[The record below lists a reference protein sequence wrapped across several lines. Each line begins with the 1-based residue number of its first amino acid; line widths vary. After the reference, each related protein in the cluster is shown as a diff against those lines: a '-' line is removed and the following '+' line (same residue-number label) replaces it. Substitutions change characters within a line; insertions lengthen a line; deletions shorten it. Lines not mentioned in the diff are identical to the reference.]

1 MIFLWNYAQY
11 FLLAF
16 NVWGEGRAE
25 TRSRKGTSQFRVPL
39 HPMVERSRYRG
50 GKNKF
55 MITVDHAVR
64 V

>member
-1 MIFLWNYAQY
+1 M
-11 FLLAF
+11 
-16 NVWGEGRAE
+16 E
-25 TRSRKGTSQFRVPL
+25 RSGIPIRV
-39 HPMVERSRYRG
+39 HGIVERSRYRG

>member
-1 MIFLWNYAQY
+1 MTYAL
-11 FLLAF
+11 FILLPS

-25 TRSRKGTSQFRVPL
+25 TRSGKGTSQFRVPL